1 LGGFSSGR
9 DEIFR
14 ALRSGEGE
22 RMVLDENVFIEVVLP
37 KSIIRHLG
45 DEEMGTYRAPYPTR
59 ASRIPL
65 LVWPR
70 ELPIEGEPADVVD
83 IVTEYGKWLASSDLP
98 KLFISAEPGAVLVGR
113 SRELCRTWPNQQ
125 ETSVRGIHFIQE
137 DSPAEIGSAVQAFI
151 KAIQI

>member
-1 LGGFSSGR
+1 MRFFERCARVKVNVWCSTKTSLSRLFCRRASSVTWAMRKWGLIGR
-9 DEIFR
+9 HI
-14 ALRSGEGE
+14 LR
-22 RMVLDENVFIEVVLP
+22 VLP
-37 KSIIRHLG
+37 GFLCSFG
-45 DEEMGTYRAPYPTR
+45 R
-59 ASRIPL
+59 ASY
-65 LVWPR
+65 
-70 ELPIEGEPADVVD
+70 EGEPADVVD